1 VNTIRERHPAL
12 DQETRCECGQ
22 LIAKAQRDGIQL
34 KCKRC
39 KRIVT
44 IPFTSI
50 EGWTL
55 PSPSATASIKK
66 TQGTKS

>member
-1 VNTIRERHPAL
+1 MSIIGERHLAL
-12 DQETRCECGQ
+12 DRETRCECGQ
-22 LIAKAQRDGIQL
+22 LIAKAQMDGIQL

-39 KRIVT
+39 KRIVM

-50 EGWTL
+50 GGWAL
-55 PSPSATASIKK
+55 PSPTKAPAKK

>member
-1 VNTIRERHPAL
+1 MNILGEKHLAL

-22 LIAKAQRDGIQL
+22 LMAKIQPDGLHL

-44 IPFTSI
+44 IPFASIQEWTIPSTSI
-50 EGWTL
+50 KA
-55 PSPSATASIKK
+55 PAKK
-66 TQGTKS
+66 TQGAKS

>member
-1 VNTIRERHPAL
+1 MNIIGEERFAL
-12 DQETRCECGQ
+12 DRATRCECGQ
-22 LIAKAQRDGIQL
+22 LIAKVQMDGIQL

-50 EGWTL
+50 EGWAL
-55 PSPSATASIKK
+55 PSPSTKAPGKK
-66 TQGTKS
+66 TPAAKS